1 MKFLVMLLVALAI
14 SAIGFQKFVWFISLG
29 YGFSVAGLGAVM
41 LIMFY
46 KKIGSIINVG
56 VTK

>member
-14 SAIGFQKFVWFISLG
+14 SAIGFKKFVWFISLG

-46 KKIGSIINVG
+46 KKGSIINVG